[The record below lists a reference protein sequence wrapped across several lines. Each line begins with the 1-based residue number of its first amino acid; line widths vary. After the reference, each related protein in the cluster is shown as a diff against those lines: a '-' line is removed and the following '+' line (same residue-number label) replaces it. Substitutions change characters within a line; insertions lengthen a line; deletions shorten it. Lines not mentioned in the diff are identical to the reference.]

1 MEIDSW
7 SSQGYWPI
15 VTRFDVIIIH
25 GKSILSHIYIYIYV
39 YVCLYLYVYIYYIF
53 GGKFTFMKKKL

>member
-25 GKSILSHIYIYIYV
+25 RGKSILSHIYIYIYM
-39 YVCLYLYVYIYYIF
+39 YMYVYKTQLVHGYFVLTIVE
-53 GGKFTFMKKKL
+53 